1 MSLTRPIC
9 ESSPGLDG
17 PSRASSNVT
26 WQCQLKVIVSLSRVM
41 HTTAEEDTVE
51 FESLKETEVA
61 ARGVGTNNS
70 NDEANTIFASNHSQ
84 LDGRR

>member
-1 MSLTRPIC
+1 
-9 ESSPGLDG
+9 
-17 PSRASSNVT
+17 
-26 WQCQLKVIVSLSRVM
+26 M